1 MNRTIRGAAV
11 ALFGLLAPALAFAE
25 EGLHHGTEFV
35 LKRDGALIANFL
47 VLLAGLL
54 WLVFR
59 FLLPMLKKRTEE
71 LAATMEQSESARKEA
86 LAKLAELDVKMK
98 EFDAQSAK
106 IRKDAVEQGEMIK
119 AKIIEDAKFVAARII
134 EKAKDEIE
142 NEAGKAQERLKKEA
156 VDLAAELA
164 DGLLRKNFNES
175 DHRNSVKDYIKS
187 VGSKGGAR

>member
-1 MNRTIRGAAV
+1 V
-11 ALFGLLAPALAFAE
+11 KALRAIITFSLLAVSPAYAE

-59 FLLPMLKKRTEE
+59 FLIPALKKRTED
-71 LAATMEQSESARKEA
+71 LAASMEQSETARKEA
-86 LAKLAELDVKMK
+86 QAKLAELESKMK

-106 IRKDAVEQGEMIK
+106 LRSEAVEQGELIK
-119 AKIIEDAKFVAARII
+119 KKIIDDANSVAARII
-134 EKAKDEIE
+134 EKAKSEID
-142 NEAGKAQERLKKEA
+142 NEAGKAQERLRKEA

-164 DGLLRKNFNES
+164 EGLLKKNFGEA
-175 DHRNSVKDYIKS
+175 DHRNAVKDYVKA
-187 VGSKGGAR
+187 VGAKGGAR